1 MSDSMFASLLNTL
14 DKRTVGD
21 VAHAL
26 GQPEQAVSRGMET
39 SIASLMGGMASKSQD
54 SGTLQKVLDT
64 VSGAGGDFSWSQMA
78 GSLAAP
84 SSSAMTAGKRVL
96 STLFGG
102 KENAVVNG
110 ISKASGLTTPG
121 AALTMLSMAAPV
133 VMSFLTRRLRDG
145 GMNISSLGGLLQRET
160 ATIQN
165 ALPPSMHELFWPGAT
180 TTARE
185 TTVREDVSP
194 VVAQA
199 VQHEKSGSGWLAA
212 VALAA
217 LGLGLLWFLTHTHKP
232 AVQVTSVPM
241 GTANRTMEEPPTV
254 NTACSVPSGLN
265 LPADGVASRLLNYV
279 QSPGDTAAGTTWFN
293 ADQLRFDTGIATL
306 KSSSQ
311 EQLRNVGT
319 VMKDCPN
326 VHLTIAGYTDNV
338 GDETGNLRLSKNRAN
353 AVRSQLIAEGVSPDR
368 LSTEGYGEQNPVA
381 DNSTA
386 EGRAENRR
394 VAMSVTQR

>member
-1 MSDSMFASLLNTL
+1 MSDSIFASLLSTL

-26 GQPEQAVSRGMET
+26 GQPEESVSRGMET
-39 SIASLMGGMASKSQD
+39 SIASLLGGMASKSQD

-96 STLFGG
+96 STLFGS
-102 KENAVVNG
+102 KENALVNG
-110 ISKASGLTTPG
+110 ISRAAGLTTPG

-133 VMSFLTRRLRDG
+133 VMSFLTKRLRDG
-145 GMNISSLGGLLQRET
+145 GMNINSLGSLLQRESG
-160 ATIQN
+160 TIQN
-165 ALPPSMHELFWPGAT
+165 ALPAGISELFWPAGT
-180 TTARE
+180 KTA

-199 VQHEKSGSGWLAA
+199 VQRERSGSGWLAA
-212 VALAA
+212 LALAA
-217 LGLGLLWFLTHTHKP
+217 LGLGLLWFLTHAHRP
-232 AVQVTSVPM
+232 SVQVTSAPM
-241 GTANRTMEEPPTV
+241 GTANRMAEPPTV
-254 NTACSVPSGLN
+254 NTTCTLPSGIN
-265 LPADGVASRLLNYV
+265 LPADGVASRLLGYV
-279 QSPGDTAAGTTWFN
+279 QGPADVAAGTTWFN
-293 ADQLRFDTGIATL
+293 ADELRFNTADATL
-306 KSSSQ
+306 RTGSR
-311 EQLRNVGT
+311 EQLNNIGE
-319 VMKDCPN
+319 VMKGCPN

-338 GDETGNLRLSKNRAN
+338 GDEAANARLSKNRAN
-353 AVRSQLIAEGVSPDR
+353 AVRSKLVAEGVSPDR
-368 LSTEGYGEQNPVA
+368 LSVEGYGEQNPVA

-394 VAMSVTQR
+394 VALQVTQK

>member
-14 DKRTVGD
+14 DRRTVGD

-26 GQPEQAVSRGMET
+26 GQPEQSVSRGMET
-39 SIASLMGGMASKSQD
+39 SVATLMAGMASKSQD

-64 VSGAGGDFSWSQMA
+64 VSGAGGEFSWSQMA

-96 STLFGG
+96 STLFGS

-121 AALTMLSMAAPV
+121 SALTMLSLAAPV

-145 GMNISSLGGLLQRET
+145 GMNIGSLGGLLARESG
-160 ATIQN
+160 AIQN
-165 ALPPSMHELFWPGAT
+165 ALPAGMHELFWPAGT
-180 TTARE
+180 TTVKE
-185 TTVREDVSP
+185 TVVKEQVSP
-194 VVAQA
+194 VIAQA
-199 VQHEKSGSGWLAA
+199 VKQERSGSGWLAA

-217 LGLGLLWFLTHTHKP
+217 LGLGLLWFLTHARKP
-232 AVQVTSVPM
+232 NVVTSIPM
-241 GTANRTMEEPPTV
+241 GTANRMVETPTAPP
-254 NTACSVPSGLN
+254 ACTLPSGLN
-265 LPADGVASRLLNYV
+265 LPADGVASRIYNYV
-279 QSPGDTAAGTTWFN
+279 QTPGDTGSPTWFN
-293 ADQLRFDTGIATL
+293 ADQLRFDTGVATL

-311 EQLRNVGT
+311 EQIRNIGS
-319 VMKDCPN
+319 VMKNCPN
-326 VHLTIAGYTDNV
+326 VHLSIAGYTDNV
-338 GDETGNLRLSKNRAN
+338 GNETANLRLSKNRAN
-353 AVRSQLIAEGVSPDR
+353 AVRSQLMADGVPADR
-368 LSTEGYGEQNPVA
+368 LTTEGYGEQDPVA

-386 EGRAENRR
+386 GGRAENRR

>member
-26 GQPEQAVSRGMET
+26 GQPEQSVSRGMET
-39 SIASLMGGMASKSQD
+39 SIASLMGGMASRSQD

-121 AALTMLSMAAPV
+121 SALTMLSMAAPV
-133 VMSFLTRRLRDG
+133 VMSFLTKRLRDG
-145 GMNISSLGGLLQRET
+145 GMNISSLGALLQRESG
-160 ATIQN
+160 AIQN
-165 ALPPSMHELFWPGAT
+165 ALPASMHELFWPGAT

-185 TTVREDVSP
+185 TTVKEQVSP

-199 VQHEKSGSGWLAA
+199 VHREKSGSGWLAA
-212 VALAA
+212 VAIAA
-217 LGLGLLWFLTHTHKP
+217 LGLGLLWFLTHAHKP
-232 AVQVTSVPM
+232 PVQVTSVPM
-241 GTANRTMEEPPTV
+241 GTANRMAEEPPPV
-254 NTACSVPSGLN
+254 NTACSLPSGLN
-265 LPADGVASRLLNYV
+265 LPADGVASRMLNYV

-311 EQLRNVGT
+311 DQLRNIGT

-381 DNSTA
+381 DNSTT